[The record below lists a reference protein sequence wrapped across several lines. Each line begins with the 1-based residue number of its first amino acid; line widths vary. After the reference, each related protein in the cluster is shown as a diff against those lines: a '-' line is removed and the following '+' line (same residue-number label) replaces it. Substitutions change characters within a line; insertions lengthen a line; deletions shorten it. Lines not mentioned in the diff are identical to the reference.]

1 MNKVDKVVKVR
12 KLENKVVLN
21 SNSEVEV
28 VSKEVG
34 DIFEFSGEIPE
45 ETLPGYYLL
54 DGVYLQFCKKA
65 PTMVV
70 VA

>member
-1 MNKVDKVVKVR
+1 MNEVDKALKVR

-34 DIFEFSGEIPE
+34 NIFDFSGEIPE
-45 ETLPGYYLL
+45 ESISGFYLI
-54 DGVYLQFCKKA
+54 DGMYLSFCKKA
-65 PTMVV
+65 STMVV
-70 VA
+70 IA